1 MSVDIIYEKQFIDL
15 KDGRYVPLL
24 LSGSSNCYE
33 YSSNGRERRA
43 RNWWLLTP
51 IPRFEHFAPTLNE
64 MLNMCDELRND
75 LQFQWDDYEDGS
87 FHFFTGLHLG
97 YKGGAM
103 SFRQYQG
110 LYKSGVKYALSIEQ
124 LRQLYCFSFSF
135 RVSDDAK
142 KSGSYKE
149 YGIADD
155 FSFFAPQTTKEL
167 VEFINLNEDA
177 LMARIITCN
186 VRLPEDIRD
195 FRDGVRRKYFPVKR
209 KEKNPTKTNEFYVV
223 EDNEGRFFVSF
234 GVRRYFYC

>member
-87 FHFFTGLHLG
+87 F
-97 YKGGAM
+97 
-103 SFRQYQG
+103 QG
-110 LYKSGVKYALSIEQ
+110 RARST
-124 LRQLYCFSFSF
+124 
-135 RVSDDAK
+135 RVSLQVIGQD
-142 KSGSYKE
+142 
-149 YGIADD
+149 
-155 FSFFAPQTTKEL
+155 L
-167 VEFINLNEDA
+167 VS
-177 LMARIITCN
+177 
-186 VRLPEDIRD
+186 
-195 FRDGVRRKYFPVKR
+195 RKFPVDPR
-209 KEKNPTKTNEFYVV
+209 SG
-223 EDNEGRFFVSF
+223 GRIAQFASHK
-234 GVRRYFYC
+234 